1 MYFLTCVFCQIL
13 GLGRVLAH
21 LACKEESNIIGVL
34 CTCYYLFKILRVKA
48 ESSNHFCV
56 PIKSWCDPVNSM
68 AFFCTLS
75 TAALTIQRINK
86 RPWRNYASWYDVIF
100 YCWLDNARAVRDW
113 ITTYSFIL
121 SLSISHSLSLSLF
134 LCAMD
139 ALASLKQPEDTLF
152 LLFRFSFISS
162 AWIKGPQRHSN

>member
-1 MYFLTCVFCQIL
+1 MFRQIL
-13 GLGRVLAH
+13 GGLGGELAH

-34 CTCYYLFKILRVKA
+34 CTCYYLFKILRMKT

-113 ITTYSFIL
+113 ITLYSFIL
-121 SLSISHSLSLSLF
+121 SSPPLS
-134 LCAMD
+134 AMD

-162 AWIKGPQRHSN
+162 AWIKGPQRQNN

>member
-1 MYFLTCVFCQIL
+1 MHFLTCGFCQIL
-13 GLGRVLAH
+13 EGLWLLAH
-21 LACKEESNIIGVL
+21 LACKEESNIIGLL
-34 CTCYYLFKILRVKA
+34 CTCYYLFKILRMKA

-56 PIKSWCDPVNSM
+56 PIKSWCDPLNSM

-113 ITTYSFIL
+113 ITLYSFIL
-121 SLSISHSLSLSLF
+121 S

-139 ALASLKQPEDTLF
+139 ALASLKQLEDTLF
-152 LLFRFSFISS
+152 LLFRFGFISS
-162 AWIKGPQRHSN
+162 VWIKGPRRQNN